1 MIRGLFSCHP
11 MQKTANSRCRCCEH
25 RRAGAVPKIRGYEL
39 VNGNLHLTHSGIP
52 CYNAS
57 TYQGKQCLFIS
68 MYSKIQFCIL
78 SMKFPSMETETK

>member
-1 MIRGLFSCHP
+1 MGWILLLEHP
-11 MQKTANSRCRCCEH
+11 KGVNSNPGRRHFFLYH
-25 RRAGAVPKIRGYEL
+25 RIY
-39 VNGNLHLTHSGIP
+39 LTYSVSP

-78 SMKFPSMETETK
+78 SMKFPSMETATK